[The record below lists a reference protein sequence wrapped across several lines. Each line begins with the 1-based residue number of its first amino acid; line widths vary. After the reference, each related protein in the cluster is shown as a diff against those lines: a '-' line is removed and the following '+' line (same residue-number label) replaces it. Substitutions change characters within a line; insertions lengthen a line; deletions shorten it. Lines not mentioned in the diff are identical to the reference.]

1 LPNFAEK
8 IRKLP
13 NFAEKIR
20 KLPKFYDFP
29 EFGIKI

>member
-8 IRKLP
+8 FRKLP
-13 NFAEKIR
+13 NFAEKFR